1 MQLDAGFG
9 TVATG
14 VSAVVLSG
22 VILGGALIYDAGAVR
37 IRVQEKKPGGEN
49 TRLVIPAAAVPVA
62 LRFVSDEKLR
72 EQAEKLREFLPALEI
87 AARELARQPDFTLI
101 EVRNPREHVRIS
113 KRADSLVI
121 DVDSDRET
129 VHVSFPLKL
138 AVAVARRLEAAGPP
152 V

>member
-72 EQAEKLREFLPALEI
+72 EFLPALEI
-87 AARELARQPDFTLI
+87 AARELARRPDFTLI
-101 EVRNPREHVRIS
+101 EVRKPREHVRIS
-113 KRADSLVI
+113 KRSDSLVI